1 MGIHT
6 DRSTA
11 RVAATLR
18 TFNDLPDDAQ
28 IRSAVFCK
36 LLDCSRATLWR
47 RVSAG
52 SVPQPMRECPNVARW
67 RVGDIRKH
75 LASRGTARGAA

>member
-6 DRSTA
+6 DKGA
-11 RVAATLR
+11 AQLAATIQ
-18 TFNDLPDDAQ
+18 TFDDLPDAAQ
-28 IRSAVFCK
+28 VRSAVFCK

-47 RVSAG
+47 RVAAG
-52 SVPQPMRECPNVARW
+52 SVPKPMREGPNVARW

-75 LASRGTARGAA
+75 LAP